1 MIAACYSNPNWD
13 GKDNADKRK
22 QYLDDINRHFNQAI
36 TAIYYPDG
44 PREAAVDWDNPFF
57 AAHKREIE
65 RTKVMFAEAMGQQD
79 GKTAGDL
86 LEEEQAREVDQ
97 LVKSGN
103 GRARDY
109 DQLVDDDDDVPR
121 NKPS

>member
-44 PREAAVDWDNPFF
+44 PREADVDWDNPFF

-65 RTKVMFAEAMGQQD
+65 RTKVMFAEALGQD

>member
-22 QYLDDINRHFNQAI
+22 QYLEDLNEHFNKAI

-44 PREAAVDWDNPFF
+44 PREADVDWDNPFF

-65 RTKVMFAEAMGQQD
+65 RTRTLLVEQFGEKGQ
-79 GKTAGDL
+79 TAGEV
-86 LEEEQAREVDQ
+86 LEAEQGSEQATTNGSSRYDDVDQ
-97 LVKSGN
+97 II
-103 GRARDY
+103 
-109 DQLVDDDDDVPR
+109 PR
-121 NKPS
+121 NK